1 LPDEVVSGIF
11 GLAGALIGAAAA
23 IYAAHWSVTRQRR
36 AEIAEQFVGRVGAAL
51 SGIEYAEAVLAGSIR
66 GDRGKVVQ
74 DARYLL
80 GELRPILAVV
90 RLRHPRRD
98 AAERTFRHLEK
109 AVEGVEI
116 AVREPPGNLQAVEAN
131 RVNAE
136 QALTRFSSG

>member
-11 GLAGALIGAAAA
+11 GLVGALIGAAAA
-23 IYAAHWSVTRQRR
+23 IYAAHWSVTRHRR

-51 SGIEYAEAVLAGSIR
+51 SGIEYAEAVLGGSIR

-90 RLRHPRRD
+90 RLRHPGRD
-98 AAERTFRHLEK
+98 AAENTFRHLEK
-109 AVEGVEI
+109 AVEELELAIG
-116 AVREPPGNLQAVEAN
+116 EPPGDLRTVKAN